1 MRYTKHVIMR
11 ICLLAL
17 LGGNSSAGAQ
27 VQSLI
32 LGRGGVPWLDVA
44 QRIIALEDTTHPGA
58 LQPRRIDPNQN
69 FMVGPRNER
78 GDFTYALGYAWA
90 FNKVGRGE
98 NFELG
103 VNPRFWTSIRVCR
116 GCGGHTALI
125 DGDPQSVTKVIGVS
139 KGSPGQEHLHTF
151 DFGVPMP
158 INRVVF
164 FPPEKGVDELGGLM
178 KQRFPR
184 AYEVS
189 AALEPRSYLLLGE
202 ETSYHTL
209 DKVLARTFSNDSR
222 VVDLRFPTQILRFL
236 RISFNLVDQQYLLSE
251 IQVYGEGAPPVTSY
265 RTVLLDMERPVN
277 FGRIKWTFSRH
288 RQGDSGTEPDSDAPV
303 DLVLETRSGK
313 DHSPHRY
320 YLVSDFG
327 SEDEVDEATYRRA
340 AESSIRIGPRP
351 GDQSSIKPDEENWSF
366 WSVPYS
372 QSGEQVR
379 SPDARRFLQLQFRM
393 ESSDFLAFGRLDSI
407 AVEYSPLLVEKL
419 VGEVGLAG
427 AASGSAAVEVPAG
440 VDTTFLSEIRAHFG
454 PAGRSGFDVLRLQTP
469 GGARF
474 VRFEIGDPPQ
484 AVEPDSVVQTD
495 DLLVVYFP
503 TNKIRRTSGSE
514 RVRLS
519 FNARLLRLSTPFN
532 MEIAALNDENL
543 PQSVEPGDA
552 SAELG
557 SNDIWI
563 FARDARLKTLNHFEV
578 SPRALTPNADGVNDA
593 VTVELLLL
601 GVEGARVRL
610 GVHALGGRRVRR
622 LADVELDSGP
632 FVVQWDGSDDDG
644 GRVAPGLYL
653 VKVQIVTQGATIAR
667 ARPISVVY

>member
-1 MRYTKHVIMR
+1 M
-11 ICLLAL
+11 
-17 LGGNSSAGAQ
+17 
-27 VQSLI
+27 
-32 LGRGGVPWLDVA
+32 
-44 QRIIALEDTTHPGA
+44 
-58 LQPRRIDPNQN
+58 
-69 FMVGPRNER
+69 
-78 GDFTYALGYAWA
+78 
-90 FNKVGRGE
+90 
-98 NFELG
+98 
-103 VNPRFWTSIRVCR
+103 
-116 GCGGHTALI
+116 
-125 DGDPQSVTKVIGVS
+125 
-139 KGSPGQEHLHTF
+139 
-151 DFGVPMP
+151 
-158 INRVVF
+158 
-164 FPPEKGVDELGGLM
+164 
-178 KQRFPR
+178 
-184 AYEVS
+184 
-189 AALEPRSYLLLGE
+189 
-202 ETSYHTL
+202 
-209 DKVLARTFSNDSR
+209 
-222 VVDLRFPTQILRFL
+222 
-236 RISFNLVDQQYLLSE
+236 
-251 IQVYGEGAPPVTSY
+251 
-265 RTVLLDMERPVN
+265 
-277 FGRIKWTFSRH
+277 
-288 RQGDSGTEPDSDAPV
+288 
-303 DLVLETRSGK
+303 
-313 DHSPHRY
+313 
-320 YLVSDFG
+320 
-327 SEDEVDEATYRRA
+327 
-340 AESSIRIGPRP
+340 
-351 GDQSSIKPDEENWSF
+351 
-366 WSVPYS
+366 
-372 QSGEQVR
+372 
-379 SPDARRFLQLQFRM
+379 
-393 ESSDFLAFGRLDSI
+393 
-407 AVEYSPLLVEKL
+407 
-419 VGEVGLAG
+419 GLAG

-474 VRFEIGDPPQ
+474 VKFEIGDPPQ

-495 DLLVVYFP
+495 DLLAVYFP